1 MHNTHNVELFT
12 ILLMITAAVSMTVKW
27 IKLPYSIMLVIVG
40 LIMGL
45 CGFLPD
51 ARMTPEIILLL
62 CLPALLFEAAWNL
75 HLDELKQ
82 SWKLIGVL
90 ATVGVLVSMFAV
102 GMALAYLAG
111 VGLHAAL
118 LIGAMTAATDPI
130 SVVALFRKLG
140 IDKRLTAILE
150 GESLFNDGTAVVL
163 FNLILAASAINAA
176 GASTP
181 ISNINWPATIFGF
194 FATICGGAAVGL
206 VAGIAASKVTAFFD
220 DHLLE
225 ITLTTIL
232 AYGTYLI
239 AEHLHVSPVI
249 AVVCAGVVMGN
260 YGSRTAM
267 SPTTRLA
274 VNSFW
279 EYLAF
284 IVNSLVFLL
293 IGLQINLSLL
303 THHWLPIVVTIASAL
318 TARAIGVFVMTA
330 LFPAQY
336 GRISAKWQAL
346 LVWGG
351 LRGALCMAL
360 ALSLPPD
367 FAERETIIVTTF
379 GFVLFTLVASGLS
392 MEPLVKL
399 LKVAS
404 IDKSLDI
411 YKSLQARLKLNALA
425 AKMLELKIE
434 HHEISQKTYDVLKE
448 RLQNEN
454 TLAKSQ
460 LDQLHLS
467 DENLQEIELQDAIID
482 LHRYQKD
489 LIVDLSRNGSVSHES
504 AQRLIQELDKSSH

>member
-1 MHNTHNVELFT
+1 
-12 ILLMITAAVSMTVKW
+12 MITAMVSMTVKW
-27 IKLPYSIMLVIVG
+27 IKLPYSIMLVLVG

-90 ATVGVLVSMFAV
+90 ATVGVLFSMFGV
-102 GMALAYLAG
+102 GMALASLAG
-111 VGLHAAL
+111 VGLSAAL

-163 FNLILAASAINAA
+163 FNLVLATAAASTTPGGLQAQAIDW
-176 GASTP
+176 P
-181 ISNINWPATIFGF
+181 ITIFGF
-194 FATICGGAAVGL
+194 FATIGGGAAVGL
-206 VAGIAASKVTAFFD
+206 VSGIAASKVTAFFD

-249 AVVCAGVVMGN
+249 AVVCAGIVMGN

-293 IGLQINLSLL
+293 IGLQIKLSLL
-303 THHWLPIVVTIASAL
+303 THHMLPIVVTIASAL
-318 TARAIGVFVMTA
+318 IARAIGVFVMTSV
-330 LFPAQY
+330 FPAQY
-336 GRISAKWQAL
+336 GRISAKWQML
-346 LVWGG
+346 LAWGG

-360 ALSLPPD
+360 ALSLPPA
-367 FAERETIIVTTF
+367 FPERETIIVTTF

-392 MEPLVKL
+392 MEPLVKM

-404 IDKSLDI
+404 VEESFDV
-411 YKSLQARLKLNALA
+411 YKCLQARLKLNALT
-425 AKMLELKIE
+425 AKMLQLKIE
-434 HHEISQKTYDVLKE
+434 HHEISQKTYDVLNE
-448 RLQNEN
+448 RLQNESVS
-454 TLAKSQ
+454 AKAQ
-460 LDQLHLS
+460 LEQLHLS
-467 DENLQEIELQDAIID
+467 DEKLQEIELQDATID

-489 LIVDLSRNGSVSHES
+489 LIVDLSRNGGISHES
-504 AQRLIQELDKSSH
+504 ARRLVQELDRLGH